1 MNNTP
6 ETELDL
12 SKLFLPDWVQQPPS
26 VRHFV
31 ETGEEERAQR
41 PPRRPRRERERR
53 PPHRARATGKPAKP
67 AKSVHLER
75 EREKLPDIAVSFEL
89 NPVDV
94 EVLAK
99 QIKATARAYP
109 VFEIARLVLEYPDRF
124 LIRFSVKH
132 NPDGTPVQPLF
143 ICALDETPWLS
154 EDQIVTYVLDRYFN
168 DFYQTER
175 IPTEPPKG
183 KYTFVAQCGLS
194 GIILGPPNH
203 HEYQSRLIRLHSER
217 FSHMPFQEYKAH
229 IRILRDEEAVK
240 KWIEEQSWKTQYVC
254 LNVPEPIRLESRE
267 AVEQHFRQVHLP
279 NIAKQVESVA
289 MPASKARNLDCKPL
303 RRLARIAIID
313 QKQFPLQIVRALS
326 TQLNSMGLQFFKV
339 QNVTHVAIARPK
351 YLDLELTPVSEN
363 VRRIIQFVVEHPG
376 CTRKELIEAL
386 APTPPP
392 PPIPVQ
398 PESTSEQTEVKP
410 TPTEPEPTPEQMVIL
425 AELHW
430 LILQGHVVEFYN
442 GRLDVAKKP
451 KRPIQTH
458 EAATPTPQEQST
470 PGTGTQSEAA
480 ENALAPV
487 TNIEQ
492 ANQTPTVPETPQ
504 SEPQTAHETQRTAG
518 PAPETQDN
526 AAPTA

>member
-31 ETGEEERAQR
+31 ETYEEERAQR
-41 PPRRPRRERERR
+41 SARRPRQQRQRR
-53 PPHRARATGKPAKP
+53 PQHHARATGRSAKP

-89 NPVDV
+89 NPADV
-94 EVLAK
+94 EIIAK

-109 VFEIARLVLEYPDRF
+109 VFEIARLVLSYPDRF

-143 ICALDETPWLS
+143 ICALDDTPWLS
-154 EDQIVTYVLDRYFN
+154 EDQIVAYVLDRYFN

-194 GIILGPPNH
+194 GVILGPPNH
-203 HEYQSRLIRLHSER
+203 HEYQSRLIKLHSER
-217 FSHMPFQEYKAH
+217 FSHMPFEEFKAH
-229 IRILRDEEAVK
+229 IRIIRDEEAVK

-279 NIAKQVESVA
+279 NIAKQVDSVA

-326 TQLNSMGLQFFKV
+326 AQLNTMGLQFFKV
-339 QNVTHVAIARPK
+339 QKVTHVAIARPK
-351 YLDLELTPVSEN
+351 YLDLEITPVSEN
-363 VRRIIQFVVEHPG
+363 VRRIIQYVAEHPG

-386 APTPPP
+386 APSPPP
-392 PPIPVQ
+392 PPIPIHPDSATEQ
-398 PESTSEQTEVKP
+398 PDAKP
-410 TPTEPEPTPEQMVIL
+410 KEPEPTPEQMAIL

-442 GRLDVAKKP
+442 GKLDVAKKP
-451 KRPIQTH
+451 KRPIQTQ
-458 EAATPTPQEQST
+458 ESVNPPPPEQST
-470 PGTGTQSEAA
+470 PETQTQPVPPEGPHTPVSEQ
-480 ENALAPV
+480 EPH
-487 TNIEQ
+487 
-492 ANQTPTVPETPQ
+492 TPTEPQAPTPPQ
-504 SEPQTAHETQRTAG
+504 SDQTFQQPAGSAPEPQENPATTA
-518 PAPETQDN
+518 
-526 AAPTA
+526 